1 MESLRAHNSNR
12 ALTLCNGAV
21 MPLLGRTS
29 ISVNILTSTPL
40 TTTSLSPAFHLAL
53 EFMALS

>member
-29 ISVNILTSTPL
+29 IFVNILTSTPL
-40 TTTSLSPAFHLAL
+40 TTRGLLSCFRIHGSVL
-53 EFMALS
+53 